1 MIYILLLILSFSLTY
16 FIKNYA
22 IKKSLIAT
30 VNERSSHTVPTP
42 HGGGIA
48 IVITWFIGLIYLYI
62 NDQIEPSL
70 FYAML
75 SGLGI
80 SIVSFI
86 DDIVELKPKI
96 RIIIHFLFSGIGL
109 WFLGGL
115 EVIDFGLFSINDDYF
130 VSSVIGVVAIVY
142 FINVSNFMDGL
153 NGFLG
158 SEILFLSLAGLILFG
173 DNHFIVLAVSIL
185 GFLYWNFG
193 NKAKIFMG
201 DSGSTLLGYNI
212 AILTIHYTNIDS
224 MNLWIWLMLFG
235 LFWFDATLTILMRK
249 LNDEQI
255 TQAHKKHG
263 YQRLNQSGWS
273 HLQVSLFG
281 MGINIVLFMIVYF
294 ISNIAIAF
302 LSSLIVL
309 YAMMRF
315 IDKQKAFK

>member
-1 MIYILLLILSFSLTY
+1 MVYILLLMLSFALTY
-16 FIKNYA
+16 LIKNYA
-22 IKKSLIAT
+22 IKKSLVAT
-30 VNERSSHTVPTP
+30 VNERSSHTIATP

-62 NDQIEPSL
+62 NNQIEANL
-70 FYAML
+70 FYALL

-80 SIVSFI
+80 SIVSFV
-86 DDIVELKPKI
+86 DDIVDLKPKL
-96 RIIIHFLFSGIGL
+96 RIIIHFLFSAIGL

-115 EVIDFGLFSINDDYF
+115 EIIDFGLFSINDDYF
-130 VSSVIGVVAIVY
+130 ISSAIGIVAIVY
-142 FINVSNFMDGL
+142 FINISNFMDGL

-158 SEILFLSLAGLILFG
+158 SEMVFLSLAGFILFG
-173 DNHFIVLAVSIL
+173 DNHFIVLAIAIL

-193 NKAKIFMG
+193 NKARIFMG

-212 AILTIHYTNIDS
+212 AIFTIYYTNIDS
-224 MNLWIWLMLFG
+224 MNLWIWLILFG
-235 LFWFDATLTILMRK
+235 LFWFDATLTIIRRK
-249 LNDEQI
+249 LNGEQI

-263 YQRLNQSGWS
+263 YQRLHQSGWS
-273 HLQVSLFG
+273 HLKVSLFG
-281 MGINIVLFMIVYF
+281 MGINVVLFMIVYF

-309 YAMMRF
+309 YGMMRF

>member
-1 MIYILLLILSFSLTY
+1 MIYIVLLFLSFTLTY
-16 FIKNYA
+16 LIKNYA

-30 VNERSSHTVPTP
+30 VNERSSHTIPTP

-48 IVITWFIGLIYLYI
+48 IVITWFIGLIYLYV
-62 NDQIEPSL
+62 NNQIEPNL
-70 FYAML
+70 FYALL

-80 SIVSFI
+80 SIVSFVDDVI
-86 DDIVELKPKI
+86 DLKPKV
-96 RIIIHFLFSGIGL
+96 RIIIHFLFSTIGL

-115 EVIDFGLFSINDDYF
+115 EVIDFGLFSINNNYF
-130 VSSVIGVVAIVY
+130 ISSAIGIVAIVY

-158 SEILFLSLAGLILFG
+158 SEILFLNVAGFILFG
-173 DNHFIVLAVSIL
+173 GNHFIVLGVSIL

-193 NKAKIFMG
+193 NKASIFMG

-212 AILTIHYTNIDS
+212 AIFTIYYTDIDS
-224 MNLWIWLMLFG
+224 MNLWIWLILFG
-235 LFWFDATLTILMRK
+235 LFWFDATLTIIRRK
-249 LNDEQI
+249 LNSEQI

-263 YQRLNQSGWS
+263 YQRLHQSGWS

-281 MGINIVLFMIVYF
+281 MGINVILFMILYF

-302 LSSLIVL
+302 ICGLIVL
-309 YAMMRF
+309 YGIMRF
-315 IDKQKAFK
+315 IDKQKEFK